1 MTTTTTRRRRVLTGK
16 TMKMMRMRM
25 RASESNARAWGH
37 SARASVGLIPA
48 LCVTVASGGET
59 SMTIVFVG
67 LMVAYVLDLMRAAEG
82 ALGTTW
88 CALAGAFAAHAFGAT
103 WITPGMPVLVNFVV
117 LMLNGANL
125 MLGGLWVTLQ
135 FRWVH
140 HAYPGAA
147 ATCERAIFAYAPLV
161 CGTVIAWAFATSMNA
176 QIASLYISMTYIIMH
191 RLFMFPIIAECAYVE
206 ENASERSASGTATKT
221 THKRRV
227 VTTPSDAKSG
237 TIATVSLP
245 LMFYVGLNFWEIF
258 ADFEHLFTCLML
270 VSSPVLYFISAGT
283 ERSLWWIA
291 ENKSGSETLESLI
304 LVAAFALFAAGF
316 EGGIIFA
323 GFAEY
328 IQVPAPLSYVMV
340 TISVYSAS
348 AAFLAHCMNAVGSI
362 LPVGV
367 MQGALVLA
375 TSNAMIVI
383 GAPMMM
389 VPVPVIGSIAFAR
402 YYQSQQLH
410 DYIVFAC
417 SAATCF
423 GWFMLN
429 HFWSLDIN
437 VGGVSLS
444 YLCLGIF
451 ILSVSAVVLPSVL
464 NVARHIR
471 RSFVGVFILA
481 YVALLAAI
489 EQVLSHA
496 IHDDGSTIYPPYLV
510 LVTSVL
516 GVLASR
522 SLILDG
528 RLTQTFGWLAQSACL
543 AKLSM
548 LLIPRLSEMF
558 SVFIVL
564 LTVSAP
570 YVKFQ
575 GSRRVMHRMTGG
587 HCAMYAASLVVSL
600 LFARFA
606 MFDIIFEMTGHRPTD
621 AVMLGG
627 VLVMTGASLVP
638 VTANV
643 MGDEPVSKR
652 LVMLLLASGVFF
664 VTFRPPLPWKGEVG
678 MWYDAEHVPD
688 TEDDD
693 ARMYGARET
702 VHHGWPS
709 WLLMLSFLTALVAV
723 SSPREQ
729 GEWTSTV
736 RAIFSVMCGGCVGL
750 YMALE
755 YFSEQAGLSVMLF
768 VACAL
773 VGVFLSFTYV
783 PSKSSFDYLP
793 YVYFAYVAILL
804 LAYYS
809 QTEGSTEM
817 MDDADIEDAMENK
830 LGVISVF
837 AGTSL
842 QIAFALKFR
851 IRSTLERHVRRK
863 RVASDSP
870 FLPAAARNRP
880 EHFRNVSSRSA
891 HREMRAQAV
900 SWMPIV
906 GNIATLTSFA
916 ACLMLSEEFANGSA
930 LSVFA
935 LAPILLLL
943 HQDTMMFP
951 ILEDSQRYA
960 PPLAMVIGKLCYDTV
975 LAIAAGPNKVHV
987 LTLSASKVPWM
998 ISNIFA
1004 LACASVNSINLVHFL
1019 ATNVRT
1025 STETL
1030 LITAPLGIL
1039 APLFSKIT
1047 AVRVLAL
1054 TSACAA
1060 AIQHAMQRRRAVA
1073 GLKYL

>member
-1 MTTTTTRRRRVLTGK
+1 
-16 TMKMMRMRM
+16 MK
-25 RASESNARAWGH
+25 
-37 SARASVGLIPA
+37 
-48 LCVTVASGGET
+48 
-59 SMTIVFVG
+59 IVFVG
-67 LMVAYVLDLMRAAEG
+67 LMVTYVLDLMRAAEG
-82 ALGTTW
+82 ALGATW
-88 CALAGAFAAHAFGAT
+88 CALAGAFATHAFGAT
-103 WITPGMPVLVNFVV
+103 WITPGMPVVVNLAVLV
-117 LMLNGANL
+117 LNGANL
-125 MLGGLWVTLQ
+125 TLGGLWATLQ

-140 HAYPGAA
+140 HAHPGAA

-176 QIASLYISMTYIIMH
+176 QIASLYISVTYITMH
-191 RLFMFPIIAECAYVE
+191 RLFMFPVIAECAYIE
-206 ENASERSASGTATKT
+206 ENVAHQTSNKTKT
-221 THKRRV
+221 RARRV

-245 LMFYVGLNFWEIF
+245 LVFYISMNFWEILV
-258 ADFEHLFTCLML
+258 DFEHVFTCLML
-270 VSSPVLYFISAGT
+270 VSLPVLYLISTGT
-283 ERSLWWIA
+283 ERSLWWMA
-291 ENKSGSETLESLI
+291 KSGFETLEGLI
-304 LVAAFALFAAGF
+304 VVVAFALFAAGF
-316 EGGIIFA
+316 EGGVIFA

-340 TISVYSAS
+340 TVSVFSAS
-348 AAFLAHCMNAVGSI
+348 AAFLAHCMNAFDTI

-367 MQGALVLA
+367 MHLALVLA

-389 VPVPVIGSIAFAR
+389 MPVPVIGSIAFAR
-402 YYQSQQLH
+402 YYQSQQLQ
-410 DYIVFAC
+410 DYIIFAW

-429 HFWSLDIN
+429 HFWRLEIV

-444 YLCLGIF
+444 QLCLGIF

-464 NVARHIR
+464 NVARNIR
-471 RSFVGVFILA
+471 RPVVGVFILA

-510 LVTSVL
+510 IATSIL

-522 SLILDG
+522 SLVLDG
-528 RLTQTFGWLAQSACL
+528 RLTQTFGWMAQSVCV

-548 LLIPRLSEMF
+548 LLVPRLSEMF
-558 SVFIVL
+558 SVFVL
-564 LTVSAP
+564 LLAISAP

-575 GSRRVMHRMTGG
+575 GSRRVINRMSGG
-587 HCAMYAASLVVSL
+587 HCAVYGVSLVISL

-627 VLVMTGASLVP
+627 VLFVTGACLVP

-664 VTFRPPLPWKGEVG
+664 ITFRPPLPWKGEVG

-693 ARMYGARET
+693 ARLYGARET

-709 WLLMLSFLTALVAV
+709 WLLMLAFLTALVAV

-729 GEWTSTV
+729 SEWTSTV
-736 RAIFSVMCGGCVGL
+736 RVVFSIICGGSVGL

-755 YFSEQAGLSVMLF
+755 YFTEQAGLSVMLF
-768 VACAL
+768 IACAL
-773 VGVFLSFTYV
+773 VAVFLSFTYV
-783 PSKSSFDYLP
+783 PSRSSFDYLP
-793 YVYFAYVAILL
+793 YVYSAYFVVLL
-804 LAYYS
+804 FAYYS

-817 MDDADIEDAMENK
+817 VEDADIEDRLENK

-842 QIAFALKFR
+842 QMAFALKFR

-916 ACLMLSEEFANGSA
+916 ACLMLSEEFSNGSA

-943 HQDTMMFP
+943 HQDTLMFP
-951 ILEDSQRYA
+951 MLEDSQRYA
-960 PPLAMVIGKLCYDTV
+960 PPLAMIIGKLCYDAV
-975 LAIAAGPNKVHV
+975 MAIAAGPNQVHV
-987 LTLSASKVPWM
+987 LTLSASRWPWM
-998 ISNIFA
+998 VSNIFA

-1025 STETL
+1025 SAMTL

-1054 TSACAA
+1054 ASACAA
-1060 AIQHAMQRRRAVA
+1060 VTQHAMQRHRAVA